1 MKQEVREHHRDVETN
16 DKDPFKLVARHFN
29 LTLTLTLTLT
39 HQELTGLQEK
49 KIYFN
54 ILLFF

>member
-29 LTLTLTLTLT
+29 LTLTLTLT

-49 KIYFN
+49 N
-54 ILLFF
+54 IF

>member
-39 HQELTGLQEK
+39 HQQLTGLQEK
-49 KIYFN
+49 N
-54 ILLFF
+54 IF